1 MTQESWV
8 DRYTSLL
15 PRISAHAP
23 GTPLILC
30 GLASCADAYLRLAE
44 AEALFAAKP
53 GTEPNALAQELIR
66 RTERGSGGEFFMD
79 WPDAGTWIE
88 KNLRIAD
95 WGLGGTG
102 AQAAQTLAILGARAL
117 ISLEDRSERKLSV
130 IHPDVLVADSSGAK
144 RRGELSSQAGS
155 EPVHYIFEVAA
166 SEQVGPV
173 RASRSTRI
181 IVRFAHHHLDRDPHF
196 VRVSQENASTA
207 GAAVVCGF
215 NELADESLS
224 EELEHA
230 RKLLS
235 GWRERGLALIHL
247 ELGGYESIAA
257 RDQVLSMLGPVIT
270 SLGMSHTELR
280 GFGKDDAVKQA
291 SQFVTK
297 FDLRRV
303 CVHADHWA
311 LTVTRDDAETEL
323 ESLLCGCL
331 LASCRA
337 ESGAPCVPT
346 RIPAGAIFSPPDWP
360 LISRS
365 GNHVV
370 VCCAAPYLERPT
382 ATIGLGDTFLA
393 GTLLVLGQSPSTHNF
408 SSSTLR
414 RGSTRP

>member
-1 MTQESWV
+1 MTQNSWAE
-8 DRYTSLL
+8 RYSALFA
-15 PRISAHAP
+15 RINAHAQR
-23 GTPLILC
+23 TPLILC

-44 AEALFAAKP
+44 AQALLAAKS
-53 GTEPNALAQELIR
+53 GTEPGALAQELIR
-66 RTERGSGGEFFMD
+66 RTERGAGGEFFMD
-79 WPDAGTWIE
+79 WPDGGTWIE
-88 KNLRIAD
+88 KNVHIAN

-117 ISLEDRSERKLSV
+117 ISLEDRSARKLSV
-130 IHPDVLVADSSGAK
+130 IHPAVLVADSCGLR
-144 RRGELSSQAGS
+144 RRGELSSQPGS
-155 EPVHYIFEVAA
+155 EPVHYIFEVGAG
-166 SEQVGPV
+166 EQVGPV
-173 RASRSTRI
+173 TAPRSTRI
-181 IVRFAHHHLDRDPHF
+181 IVRFAHHHLDRDPDF
-196 VRVSQENASTA
+196 VRVSQKSATTA

-230 RKLLS
+230 RKLVA

-247 ELGGYESIAA
+247 ELGGYESTAA
-257 RDQVLSMLGPVIT
+257 RDQVLSVLGPVIT

-280 GFGKDDAVKQA
+280 GFGEDDVVKQTGRFTA
-291 SQFVTK
+291 E

-337 ESGAPCVPT
+337 ESGSPCIPT
-346 RIPAGAIFSPPDWP
+346 RIPAGARFSPPDWP
-360 LISRS
+360 SIGRS
-365 GNHVV
+365 GNNSV
-370 VCCAAPYLERPT
+370 VCCAAPYLERPK

-393 GTLLVLGQSPSTHNF
+393 GTLLVLGQSPSIHNL
-408 SSSTLR
+408 SSFTPR
-414 RGSTRP
+414 